1 MENDRRPIMNNL
13 EPPVLGDGDRVV
25 VRTGNVKFTTGIRTR
40 DHTLVADEPLEK
52 GGRNEGPTAYDML
65 LAALG
70 SCTSIT
76 LRMYSAHKG
85 WDLGEITVRL
95 RHDKIHAE
103 DCKDCEKT
111 TGRIDRIEREIDFS
125 GDLSEEQ
132 RKRLLYIADRCPVHK
147 TLKGPIVINTSLTE
161 PSGSQSIQDS

>member
-1 MENDRRPIMNNL
+1 MNNL
-13 EPPVLGDGDRVV
+13 EPPALRDGDRVV
-25 VRTGNVKFTTGIRTR
+25 VRTGTAKFTTEIRTR
-40 DHTLVADEPLEK
+40 DHSLVADEPLEK

-85 WDLGEITVRL
+85 WDLGDITVRL

-103 DCKDCEKT
+103 DCKDCEKA
-111 TGRIDRIEREIDFS
+111 TGRIDRIEREIDFT

-132 RKRLLYIADRCPVHK
+132 RRRLLYIADRCPVHK
-147 TLKGPIVINTSLTE
+147 TLRGPIVINTSLTE
-161 PSGSQSIQDS
+161 SSESHPIQD